1 VIFIV
6 TGISDKII
14 PDIASRDAPF
24 RVLVFSC
31 TGGRDPKA
39 LLLPLLDCE
48 FQLVIFCPT
57 SIIAKVDPSSGL

>member
-6 TGISDKII
+6 TGISDKIVA
-14 PDIASRDAPF
+14 DIASRDAPY

-31 TGGRDPKA
+31 TGGRDSKA

-57 SIIAKVDPSSGL
+57 SVTASVDPTSGL